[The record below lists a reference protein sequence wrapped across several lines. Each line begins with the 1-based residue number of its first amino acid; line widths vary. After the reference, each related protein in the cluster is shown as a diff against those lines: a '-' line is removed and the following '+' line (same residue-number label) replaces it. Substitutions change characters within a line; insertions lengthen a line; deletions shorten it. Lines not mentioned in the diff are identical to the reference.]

1 MKLNENNIEHLELIA
16 KYLANEMDENE
27 RANFEIDI
35 ALEPSNERL
44 INEMRREWKML
55 DKYSNR
61 KDVNVDSAWEKLNTR
76 LEKENLVPQVGQQKN
91 KLGSRRMLQY
101 AAMLVG
107 VAILGTA
114 SLWMMSKQEKLQ
126 MVSVNNA
133 QGQSTMVKTLAD
145 GSIVY
150 VGDKSTFEYPVKFSK
165 SERKVELK
173 GQAYFDVAK
182 NPKKP
187 FIIETDDAYI
197 QVLGTAFNVKSY
209 EQKAFELIVER
220 GKVKVSLKND
230 PDVNQIVV
238 AGEKIVIRKNSLQKS
253 AWEDDGSLAWRLGK
267 MQFKDETL
275 QDIVRVINRNYH
287 SDIAISDEQTAN
299 RRLTVTFEENSLSTI
314 TELICITLNLQSER
328 KNNQIVL
335 YPTDAK

>member
-1 MKLNENNIEHLELIA
+1 MKLIENNTEHLELIA

-27 RANFEIDI
+27 RANFEIDV
-35 ALEPSNERL
+35 ALDPSNVKL
-44 INEMRREWKML
+44 INEMRREWKMI
-55 DKYSNR
+55 DRYSNR
-61 KDVNVDSAWEKLNTR
+61 KNVNVNNAWEKLNAR
-76 LEKENLVPQVGQQKN
+76 LEKDNLIPQSKPSYHRF
-91 KLGSRRMLQY
+91 GSRRMLQY

-114 SLWMMSKQEKLQ
+114 TFWAITKQEKVQ
-126 MVSVNNA
+126 MVSVLNA
-133 QGQSTMVKTLAD
+133 KGQSTMVKTLAD

-150 VGDKSTFEYPVKFSK
+150 VGDQSTFEYPVKFSK

-182 NPKKP
+182 NPQKP
-187 FIIETDDAYI
+187 FVIETDDAYI

-230 PDVNQIVV
+230 PDVSQIVV
-238 AGEKIVIRKNSLQKS
+238 AGEKVVIRKNSLQKS

-275 QDIVRVINRNYH
+275 QNIVRVINRNYH
-287 SDIAISDEQTAN
+287 SDIVISDEQTAN
-299 RRLTVTFEENSLSTI
+299 RRLTVTFDENSLSTI

>member
-1 MKLNENNIEHLELIA
+1 MKLNENNTEHLELIA

-35 ALEPSNERL
+35 ALEPSNARL

-55 DKYSNR
+55 DKYNSR
-61 KDVNVDSAWEKLNTR
+61 KEVNVDNAWEKLNAR
-76 LEKENLVPQVGQQKN
+76 LEKESLVPQSEPQQRQ
-91 KLGSRRMLQY
+91 LGSRRMLQY

-114 SLWMMSKQEKLQ
+114 SLWLMSKQEKPQ

-133 QGQSTMVKTLAD
+133 QGQSTMVRTLAD

-150 VGDKSTFEYPVKFSK
+150 VGKQTAFEYPAKFSK
-165 SERKVELK
+165 TERKVELK

-182 NPKKP
+182 NPQKP
-187 FIIETDDAYI
+187 FIIETKDAYI
-197 QVLGTAFNVKSY
+197 QVLGTAFNVKSFD
-209 EQKAFELIVER
+209 QKAFELIVER
-220 GKVKVSLKND
+220 GRVKVSLKKD
-230 PDVNQIVV
+230 PSVSQIVV
-238 AGEKIVIRKNSLQKS
+238 AGEKLVIDNNNLQKS

-275 QDIVRVINRNYH
+275 QNIVRVINRNYQ
-287 SDIAISDEQTAN
+287 SNITIADAQTAN
-299 RRLTVTFEENSLSTI
+299 RRLTVTFDENSLNTI
-314 TELICITLNLQSER
+314 TELICITLNLQSEKR
-328 KNNQIVL
+328 NNQIIL
-335 YPTDAK
+335 SSTDAK